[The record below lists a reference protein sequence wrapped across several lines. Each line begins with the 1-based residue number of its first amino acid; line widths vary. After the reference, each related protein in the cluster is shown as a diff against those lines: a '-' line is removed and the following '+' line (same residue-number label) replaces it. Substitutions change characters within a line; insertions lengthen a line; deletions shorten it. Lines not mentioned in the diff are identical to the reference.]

1 MTSRP
6 ECRSQPETGSW
17 VGVKDVKHD
26 ASGLSRNT
34 IRFLSDDQS
43 QQKKGRRLVHEGE
56 ERRLACAPAER
67 VLGKVVGAAS
77 VVPEVRVEA
86 AFRGCV
92 LPRLEAQVPAR
103 PTKHMRG
110 PVVRTG
116 QTVRQGVRCR
126 RLTTCRPCV

>member
-43 QQKKGRRLVHEGE
+43 QQKKGRRLVR
-56 ERRLACAPAER
+56 ERSGGWLAHQQSESW
-67 VLGKVVGAAS
+67 VK
-77 VVPEVRVEA
+77 
-86 AFRGCV
+86 
-92 LPRLEAQVPAR
+92 
-103 PTKHMRG
+103 
-110 PVVRTG
+110 
-116 QTVRQGVRCR
+116 
-126 RLTTCRPCV
+126 